1 MAISST
7 PYHSSL
13 NFSVDGV
20 SVESIGV
27 VYAIFQ
33 FLNGKESHTG
43 DVDIK
48 HNVNNYRYQ
57 IIGGSFI
64 PAIGNV
70 VVDIAL
76 LRQS

>member
-7 PYHSSL
+7 PHHSSL

-43 DVDIK
+43 AVNNK
-48 HNVNNYRYQ
+48 HNVKNDCYQ
-57 IIGGSFI
+57 IIGGSCI
-64 PAIGNV
+64 PKN
-70 VVDIAL
+70 
-76 LRQS
+76 